1 VADPTALRLGV
12 ARATPSVHSPAE
24 PILTPCI
31 GICMLD
37 DAGYC
42 AGCRRTGDEIA
53 AWPSM
58 TAAEREHLMNDVLPR
73 REAGSL

>member
-1 VADPTALRLGV
+1 VADPTAFRLGF
-12 ARATPSVHSPAE
+12 TFGPAMPDAPPA

-31 GICMLD
+31 GICTLD

-42 AGCRRTGDEIA
+42 EGCRRTGNEIA
-53 AWPSM
+53 AWSSM

-73 REAGSL
+73 REAEAA

>member
-1 VADPTALRLGV
+1 VGDPTAFRLGFAWGPSP
-12 ARATPSVHSPAE
+12 ARAAPD

-31 GICMLD
+31 GICTLD

-42 AGCRRTGDEIA
+42 EGCRRTGDEIA
-53 AWPSM
+53 AWSSM

-73 REAGSL
+73 REAGSA